1 MGDAFIALPLP
12 EVQELLSLST
22 ERIEKSVAA
31 IEQKLGGVREEMES
45 LKVDLYARFGKSINL
60 ET

>member
-1 MGDAFIALPLP
+1 MLQLP
-12 EVQELLSLST
+12 EVQELLTSASDK
-22 ERIEKSVAA
+22 IEKSVSAT
-31 IEQKLGGVREEMES
+31 EGKLSGIRNEMES

>member
-1 MGDAFIALPLP
+1 MLPLP
-12 EVQELLSLST
+12 EVQDLLT
-22 ERIEKSVAA
+22 KATTKIEKSVSTT
-31 IEQKLGGVREEMES
+31 EGKLSEIRDEMES